1 MTQIHPTDD
10 APDFDVVVVGAGF
23 TGLYSLFR
31 LRELGFSVRVVERA
45 SDVGGTWFWN
55 RYPGARCDIESIDY
69 SFSFS
74 DELRDEWV
82 WTERYATQPEILS
95 YLNHVADRFDLR
107 RDIDFGTEV
116 VEASF
121 DEIHDYWTVTTADG
135 SSLTA
140 RFCVLGVG
148 NLSRPK
154 IPQFDGLDS
163 FRGDWYQTSSWP
175 ASGVDFTGK
184 TVAII
189 GTGSTG
195 IQAIPQIAAQA
206 EQLFVLQR
214 TPNYSVPARNRPL
227 SAGELQAA
235 NRDYDVRRRICER
248 SDSGVPIPPPSLSTF
263 DVSEAERTEMY
274 EAGWQRGG
282 INALSYAFNDF
293 FTSPEANELA
303 QEFARHKIGSI
314 VRDPAVAARL
324 MPKTHIGTRRT
335 CVDTGYFETYNR
347 DNVQLVDVAADPIVS
362 INDDGVR
369 TKGAHISVDAIVFA
383 LGFDAMTGAI
393 GAIHIQGAGDRIL
406 RDEWAWG
413 PRAYLGLASHHF
425 PNLFMVTGPGSPSV
439 LSNMVVSIEQH
450 VDWIAA
456 CLADLRERGATKI
469 EATLDAQDSWV
480 DHVNELANATLYPQ
494 ATSWYLGANIPGKPR
509 IFMPYVGGV
518 GLYRD
523 ECAAVADSGYTG
535 FSISHIAQTTTTTND
550 QGVSA

>member
-45 SDVGGTWFWN
+45 SNVGGTWFWN

-121 DEIHDYWTVTTADG
+121 DEVHDCWTVTTADG

-148 NLSRPK
+148 NLSKPK
-154 IPQFDGLDS
+154 VPQFDGLDD

-214 TPNYSVPARNRPL
+214 TPSYSVPARNRPL
-227 SAGELQAA
+227 SAEELQAA
-235 NRDYDVRRRICER
+235 NRDYGVRRQICER
-248 SDSGVPIPPPSLSTF
+248 SDAGVPIPPPALCTF
-263 DVSEAERTEMY
+263 GVSEAERTEMY
-274 EAGWQRGG
+274 EAGWERGG

-303 QEFARHKIGSI
+303 QKFARHKIGSI

-347 DNVQLVDVAADPIVS
+347 DNVRLVDVAADPIVS
-362 INDDGVR
+362 IGEDGIR
-369 TKGAHISVDAIVFA
+369 TKGAHISVDVIVFA

-393 GAIHIQGAGDRIL
+393 GAIHIQGAGGRIL
-406 RDEWAWG
+406 RDEWAEG

-456 CLADLRERGATKI
+456 CLAALRERGATRI
-469 EATLDAQDSWV
+469 EATLDAQGSWA

-509 IFMPYVGGV
+509 VFMPYVGGV
-518 GLYRD
+518 GVYRD
-523 ECAAVADSGYTG
+523 ECDAVADGGYTG
-535 FSISHIAQTTTTTND
+535 FSISHIAQTTGMTND